1 MQLRRSRLDVRYLD
15 AMAVGFPLAMA
26 VGRLGDVING
36 EHYGPATNA
45 PWGVR
50 NAHPDADVP
59 SGEVGYHSG
68 GLV

>member
-1 MQLRRSRLDVRYLD
+1 MESITGRR
-15 AMAVGFPLAMA
+15 
-26 VGRLGDVING
+26 
-36 EHYGPATNA
+36 TNA

-68 GLV
+68 GLYEMVLAVAWRVRSTP